1 MVRPF
6 FRPSWTD
13 TTSAKPMKESMAKK
27 AHSASARSGSLSS
40 PSITFILLRGYH
52 PLGVSKHSPEL
63 ETKRFMPVFSDL
75 CCLCH
80 DQPVQ
85 KLIAHNVSFIHQFSE
100 VCQLFMCVHRINARR
115 RATWNMKRMLH
126 TVPVSRHQS
135 VRQNLCM
142 GYTHPA
148 RQCYHADVQEILAV
162 CTLPTTNSTRKSFRS
177 PPSTRLYSVMSN
189 TRLSSLTCSKCG

>member
-6 FRPSWTD
+6 FRTSWTD
-13 TTSAKPMKESMAKK
+13 TTSAKPMMQSMAKK

-40 PSITFILLRGYH
+40 PSIAFILLRGYH
-52 PLGVSKHSPEL
+52 PLSVSKHSPEL
-63 ETKRFMPVFSDL
+63 ETKHFMPVFSDL

-115 RATWNMKRMLH
+115 RATWNMKRTPGSACSASH
-126 TVPVSRHQS
+126 CCP
-135 VRQNLCM
+135 C
-142 GYTHPA
+142 
-148 RQCYHADVQEILAV
+148 LA
-162 CTLPTTNSTRKSFRS
+162 S
-177 PPSTRLYSVMSN
+177 
-189 TRLSSLTCSKCG
+189 SKCTAKPLHGLRRPSSSALSRRCPGDPSHVHVANDKLDKESF